1 MGKQL
6 LRVRLFA
13 ALREQAGWEEQL
25 VPLPASGV
33 LTPGELWR
41 QLGLGEGS
49 IPTTV
54 RVAINHT
61 FTANQTPLS
70 EGDEVAFLPPI
81 SGG

>member
-13 ALREQAGWEEQL
+13 ALKDQAGWEERL

-33 LTPGELWR
+33 LTPGQLWH
-41 QLGLGEGS
+41 QLGLGETS
-49 IPTTV
+49 IPATV
-54 RVAINHT
+54 RVAINQA
-61 FTANQTPLS
+61 FAANETPLTG
-70 EGDEVAFLPPI
+70 GDEVAFLPPI